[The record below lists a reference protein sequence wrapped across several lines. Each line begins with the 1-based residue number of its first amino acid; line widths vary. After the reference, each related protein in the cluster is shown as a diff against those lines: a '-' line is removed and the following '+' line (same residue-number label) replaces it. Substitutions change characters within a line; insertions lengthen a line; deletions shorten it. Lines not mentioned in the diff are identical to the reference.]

1 MQPFYYKRPALA
13 QRLVSD
19 LTGANPFSDA
29 PNGLFLASGGSGLR
43 RRRRPPARPRL
54 ERRRRPARRHM
65 TAKRPSAI
73 GASPNSQAG
82 LARLCFAH
90 R

>member
-1 MQPFYYKRPALA
+1 MQPFYYKRQALA

-43 RRRRPPARPRL
+43 RRRR
-54 ERRRRPARRHM
+54 RRPGPGLSADGG
-65 TAKRPSAI
+65 RP
-73 GASPNSQAG
+73 GAT
-82 LARLCFAH
+82 
-90 R
+90 